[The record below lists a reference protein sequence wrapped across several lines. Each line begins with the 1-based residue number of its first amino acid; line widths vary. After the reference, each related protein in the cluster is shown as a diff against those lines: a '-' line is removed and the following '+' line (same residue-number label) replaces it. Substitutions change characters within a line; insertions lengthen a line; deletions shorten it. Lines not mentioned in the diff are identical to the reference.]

1 MERVTGFEP
10 VPIAWKAIV
19 LAINTTPAQS
29 GNYNKKGSNMLP
41 IFINT
46 HVMRKASYALASIHL
61 AFSINSFLIF
71 SAIGFFNHFELIS
84 L

>member
-41 IFINT
+41 
-46 HVMRKASYALASIHL
+46 
-61 AFSINSFLIF
+61 FL
-71 SAIGFFNHFELIS
+71 
-84 L
+84 

>member
-19 LAINTTPAQS
+19 LAINTTPALS

-41 IFINT
+41 IFIL
-46 HVMRKASYALASIHL
+46 KL
-61 AFSINSFLIF
+61 
-71 SAIGFFNHFELIS
+71 
-84 L
+84 

>member
-29 GNYNKKGSNMLP
+29 ENYNKKGSILLP
-41 IFINT
+41 IFLNLKKFIFHCVNT
-46 HVMRKASYALASIHL
+46 
-61 AFSINSFLIF
+61 FSIIVKFIF
-71 SAIGFFNHFELIS
+71 DFYRI
-84 L
+84 